1 MTALAV
7 FVCTFGYVGYFPV
20 ASGTAGSAAGL
31 VVFLLVRASGMPY
44 VEGASIVILMAAGIW
59 SGTVAER
66 YFGRS
71 DPSQGVIDE
80 VAGMLITLFALQVG
94 WVGLAIGF
102 VLFRLLDIIK
112 PFPAGR
118 FEQLPGGLGMMADD
132 AMAAIYGNVILRMLI
147 WMWPVLAR

>member
-7 FVCTFGYVGYFPV
+7 FVCSFGYVGYFPV

-31 VVFLLVRASGMPY
+31 VVFLLIRASGVPY
-44 VEGASIVILMAAGIW
+44 AEPAAIVFLMAVGIW

-66 YFGRS
+66 YFGRI

-80 VAGMLITLFALQVG
+80 VVGMLITLFALQIS
-94 WVGLAIGF
+94 WAGLGLGF
-102 VLFRLLDIIK
+102 VLFRVLDIFK

-118 FEQLPGGLGMMADD
+118 FEHLPGGLGMMADD
-132 AMAAIYGNVILRMLI
+132 AMVAIYGNVILRFLI
-147 WMWPVLAR
+147 GMWPILAR